1 MLYLEERLVTSEVE
15 VLDHPLYFPAQIPL
29 SQIRNSISDFFL
41 EFLSNYHSVLSKTQ
55 YTPLCMWCEAAIQ
68 KVSIFIFSI
77 ILHKMRKSLL
87 HSKYPFAQAKK
98 TKRAEGG
105 GEYVGVPWYLAF
117 LKVLRLFVFSTR
129 YNNLR
134 PFKSKMW
141 VTVFDNG
148 QQPARA
154 GTNWNKLF
162 FFYLEIW
169 RFLKTC

>member
-1 MLYLEERLVTSEVE
+1 
-15 VLDHPLYFPAQIPL
+15 
-29 SQIRNSISDFFL
+29 
-41 EFLSNYHSVLSKTQ
+41 
-55 YTPLCMWCEAAIQ
+55 
-68 KVSIFIFSI
+68 
-77 ILHKMRKSLL
+77 MRKSLL
-87 HSKYPFAQAKK
+87 HLKYPFVQAKK

-117 LKVLRLFVFSTR
+117 LKGLRLFVFSTR

-162 FFYLEIW
+162 FLSWNLAFFENLLSFKNV
-169 RFLKTC
+169 FLRLDIFIV